1 MLPRVLVVLVLVA
14 ALVGCGSTES
24 LDARQVLQAASDTTA
39 ALKSVQLDL
48 KFGSGFT
55 VQGVELVSA
64 TGKFRAP
71 SDSDIV
77 AKAKS
82 GGGFLEPELLT
93 TGGKIY
99 FKAIQLLAFQELTA
113 DQALQYPDVARLL
126 DKNHG
131 LAPAIAR
138 GRNAKLDA
146 AEPVDGVD
154 CYKVEATYGPNEM
167 NQALAPLHL
176 TDDIHATLWVAK
188 GDHLVRRLR
197 FEGHLFTADQ
207 TTFAEVHLHDHNGP
221 VDIPSPG

>member
-82 GGGFLEPELLT
+82 GGGFVEPELLT

-99 FKAIQLLAFQELTA
+99 FTLSRLVAFQELTA

>member
-1 MLPRVLVVLVLVA
+1 MLPRVLVVLVLVV
-14 ALVGCGSTES
+14 ALVGCGSTGS
-24 LDARQVLQAASDTTA
+24 FDAHQVLQAASDTTA

-48 KFGSGFT
+48 KFGPGFT

-131 LAPAIAR
+131 LAPGIAK

-146 AEPVDGVD
+146 AEQVDGVD
-154 CYKVEATYGPNEM
+154 CYKVEATYGPDEL

-176 TDDIHATLWVAK
+176 SDDIHATLWVAK

-197 FEGHLFTADQ
+197 FEGHLFSVDQ

>member
-82 GGGFLEPELLT
+82 GGGFVEPELLT

-99 FKAIQLLAFQELTA
+99 FTAFHLLAFQELTA

>member
-1 MLPRVLVVLVLVA
+1 MLPRVLVVLVLVM
-14 ALVGCGSTES
+14 ALVGCGSTGS
-24 LDARQVLQAASDTTA
+24 IDAHQVLQVASDTTA

-48 KFGSGFT
+48 KFGPGFT

-131 LAPAIAR
+131 LAPGIAK

-146 AEPVDGVD
+146 AEQVDGVD
-154 CYKVEATYGPNEM
+154 CYKVEATYGPDEL

-176 TDDIHATLWVAK
+176 SDDIHATLWVAK

-197 FEGHLFTADQ
+197 FEGHLFSVDQ

>member
-1 MLPRVLVVLVLVA
+1 MLPRVLVVLVLVV
-14 ALVGCGSTES
+14 ALVGCGSTGS
-24 LDARQVLQAASDTTA
+24 FDAHQVLQAASDTTA

-48 KFGSGFT
+48 KFGPGFT

>member
-1 MLPRVLVVLVLVA
+1 MLPRVLVVLVLVV
-14 ALVGCGSTES
+14 ALVGCGSTGS
-24 LDARQVLQAASDTTA
+24 FDAHQVLQAASDTTA

-48 KFGSGFT
+48 KFGPGFT

-131 LAPAIAR
+131 LAPGIAK

-154 CYKVEATYGPNEM
+154 CYKVEATYGPDEL

-176 TDDIHATLWVAK
+176 SDDIHATLWVAK

-197 FEGHLFTADQ
+197 FEGHLFSVDQ

>member
-77 AKAKS
+77 AKVRG
-82 GGGFLEPELLT
+82 GGGFVEPELLT

-99 FKAIQLLAFQELTA
+99 FTLSRLVARQELTA

>member
-1 MLPRVLVVLVLVA
+1 MLARVLIVLVLVA
-14 ALVGCGSTES
+14 ALVGCGSSES
-24 LDARQVLQAASDTTA
+24 LDAHQVLQAASDTTA

-48 KFGSGFT
+48 KFGPGFI

-77 AKAKS
+77 AKTKS

-99 FKAIQLLAFQELTA
+99 FKAIQLLAFQELTPE
-113 DQALQYPDVARLL
+113 QALQYPDVARLL
-126 DKNHG
+126 DKRHG
-131 LAPAIAR
+131 LAPAIVK

-146 AEPVDGVD
+146 AEQVDGVD
-154 CYKVEATYGPNEM
+154 CYKVEATYGPDQL

-176 TDDIHATLWVAK
+176 TDDIHASLWVAK

-197 FEGHLFTADQ
+197 FEGHLFTVDQ
-207 TTFAEVHLHDHNGP
+207 TTFAEVHLHDHNGT

>member
-1 MLPRVLVVLVLVA
+1 MLPRVLVVLVLVM
-14 ALVGCGSTES
+14 ALVGCGSTGS
-24 LDARQVLQAASDTTA
+24 FDAHQVLQAASDTTA

-48 KFGSGFT
+48 KFGPGFT

-131 LAPAIAR
+131 LAPGIAK

-146 AEPVDGVD
+146 AEQVDGVD
-154 CYKVEATYGPNEM
+154 CYKVEATYGPDEL

-176 TDDIHATLWVAK
+176 SDDIHATLWVAK

-197 FEGHLFTADQ
+197 FEGHLFSVDQ

>member
-1 MLPRVLVVLVLVA
+1 MLPRVLVVLVLVV
-14 ALVGCGSTES
+14 ALVGCGSTGS
-24 LDARQVLQAASDTTA
+24 FDAHQVLQAASDTTA

-48 KFGSGFT
+48 KFGPGFT

-131 LAPAIAR
+131 LAPGIAK

-146 AEPVDGVD
+146 AEQVDGVD
-154 CYKVEATYGPNEM
+154 CYKVEATYGPDEL

-176 TDDIHATLWVAK
+176 SDDIHATLWVAK

>member
-1 MLPRVLVVLVLVA
+1 MLPRVLVVLVLVV
-14 ALVGCGSTES
+14 ALVGCGSTGS
-24 LDARQVLQAASDTTA
+24 FDAHQVLQAASDTTA

-48 KFGSGFT
+48 KFGPGFT

-131 LAPAIAR
+131 LAPGISK

-146 AEPVDGVD
+146 AEQVDGVD
-154 CYKVEATYGPNEM
+154 CYKVEATYGPDEL

-176 TDDIHATLWVAK
+176 SDDIHATLWVAK

-197 FEGHLFTADQ
+197 FEGHLFSVDQ

>member
-1 MLPRVLVVLVLVA
+1 MLPRVLVVLVLVV
-14 ALVGCGSTES
+14 ALVGCGSTGS
-24 LDARQVLQAASDTTA
+24 FDAHQVLQAASDTTA

-48 KFGSGFT
+48 KFGPGFT

-146 AEPVDGVD
+146 AEQVDGVD
-154 CYKVEATYGPNEM
+154 CYKVEATYGPDEL

-176 TDDIHATLWVAK
+176 SDDIHATLWVAK

-197 FEGHLFTADQ
+197 FEGHLFSVDQ

>member
-1 MLPRVLVVLVLVA
+1 MLARVLVVLVLVA
-14 ALVGCGSTES
+14 ALVGCGSTGS
-24 LDARQVLQAASDTTA
+24 FDAHQVLQAASDTTA

-48 KFGSGFT
+48 KFGPGFT

-131 LAPAIAR
+131 LAPGIAK
-138 GRNAKLDA
+138 GRNAKLAA
-146 AEPVDGVD
+146 AEQVDGVD
-154 CYKVEATYGPNEM
+154 CYKVEATYGPDEL

-176 TDDIHATLWVAK
+176 SDDIHATLWVAK

-197 FEGHLFTADQ
+197 FEGHLFSVDQ

>member
-1 MLPRVLVVLVLVA
+1 MLPRVLVVLVLVV

-24 LDARQVLQAASDTTA
+24 FDAHQVLQAASDTTA

-48 KFGSGFT
+48 KFGPGFT

-113 DQALQYPDVARLL
+113 DQALQYPDVGRLL

-131 LAPAIAR
+131 LAPGIAK

-146 AEPVDGVD
+146 AEQVDGVD
-154 CYKVEATYGPNEM
+154 CYKVEATYGPDEL

-176 TDDIHATLWVAK
+176 SDDIHATLWVAK

-197 FEGHLFTADQ
+197 FDGHLFSVDQ
-207 TTFAEVHLHDHNGP
+207 TTFAEVHIHDHNGP